1 MKEMYDGVLAHR
13 EQKLPFTV
21 KRRKLCE
28 WQVKNAQRCIDRGV
42 SWLMLKVPDEDT
54 LLRHPGLRL
63 LNSRQMDILL
73 SEGVTFPEREPRA
86 SFRTKFFANLIFR
99 FFATDFSGL

>member
-1 MKEMYDGVLAHR
+1 MKEMYDGVLVTHR

-28 WQVKNAQRCIDRGV
+28 WQVKNAQRCRDRGV
-42 SWLMLKVPDEDT
+42 SWLMLKEPDEDT

-73 SEGVTFPEREPRA
+73 SEGVTFPERDPRVL
-86 SFRTKFFANLIFR
+86 FRTKLLR
-99 FFATDFSGL
+99 T